1 LKEVVVLLI
10 GENLNV
16 MSKKIGEA
24 LKQRDPEPIRA
35 MAEAQKKA
43 GMDMMDINLGPAR
56 KEGPEL
62 MEWVV
67 KTVQEVTDIPL
78 SLDTSNIE
86 AIDAGLR
93 VHRGK
98 ALINSIS
105 ARPERMAAIM
115 PLAKKYNASFIG
127 LTLGPEGIPRDSN
140 ERGLLAAQIM
150 AEAAAY
156 NLQEEDIWFDPI
168 VLPINTQQAHL
179 QGCTEFVMMLPELSP
194 TSKSTCGLSNV
205 SNGTPNNLRGI
216 INRTYLIMIKRYGI
230 YSAIVDAFD
239 TELRAI
245 VNGEKPELEELIH
258 KIMDGE
264 QVDISKLSK
273 DEINYIKTA
282 RVLLGQT
289 LYSDSWLEL

>member
-1 LKEVVVLLI
+1 VLLI

-35 MAEAQKKA
+35 MAEAQTKA
-43 GMDMMDINLGPAR
+43 GMDLMDINLGPAR

-78 SLDTSNIE
+78 SLDTMNIE
-86 AIDAGLR
+86 AIEAGLR
-93 VHRGK
+93 AHKGK

-105 ARPERMAAIM
+105 ARPERMEALM
-115 PLAKKYNASFIG
+115 PLAKKYGASFIG
-127 LTLGPEGIPRDSN
+127 LTLGPDGIPRDSN

-150 AEAAAY
+150 AEAARY
-156 NLQEEDIWFDPI
+156 EIREEDIWFDPI
-168 VLPINTQQAHL
+168 VLPINTQQAQL

-194 TSKSTCGLSNV
+194 SSKSTCGLSNA

-245 VNGEKPELEELIH
+245 VKGEKPRLEALVH
-258 KIMDGE
+258 RVMDGD
-264 QVDISKLSK
+264 QVDVSELSK

>member
-1 LKEVVVLLI
+1 VLLI

-24 LKQRDPEPIRA
+24 LKQRDPGPIRA
-35 MAEAQKKA
+35 MAEAQTKA
-43 GMDMMDINLGPAR
+43 GMDLMDINLGPAR

-78 SLDTSNIE
+78 SLDTMNIE
-86 AIDAGLR
+86 AIEAGLGI
-93 VHRGK
+93 HKGK

-105 ARPERMAAIM
+105 ARPERMEALM

-150 AEAAAY
+150 AEAARY
-156 NLQEEDIWFDPI
+156 DIQEEDIWFDPI
-168 VLPINTQQAHL
+168 VLPINTQQAQL

-194 TSKSTCGLSNV
+194 SSKSTCGLSNV

-245 VNGEKPELEELIH
+245 VKGEKPELESLVH
-258 KIMDGE
+258 RVMDGE
-264 QVDISKLSK
+264 QVNIDRLSK
-273 DEINYIKTA
+273 DEINYVKTV
-282 RVLLGQT
+282 RVLLGHN

>member
-1 LKEVVVLLI
+1 MLLI
-10 GENLNV
+10 GENLNI

-35 MAEAQKKA
+35 MAEAQTRA

-67 KTVQEVTDIPL
+67 KTIQEVTDIPL
-78 SLDTSNIE
+78 SLDTMNIE
-86 AIDAGLR
+86 AIEAGLKA
-93 VHRGK
+93 HRGR

-105 ARPERMAAIM
+105 ARPERMTALM
-115 PLAKKYNASFIG
+115 PLAKQYGASFIG

-150 AEAAAY
+150 AEAAGY
-156 NLQEEDIWFDPI
+156 DIPEENIWFDPI
-168 VLPINTQQAHL
+168 VLPINTQQAQL
-179 QGCTEFVMMLPELSP
+179 LGCTEFVMMIPELSP
-194 TSKSTCGLSNV
+194 ASKSTCGLSNV
-205 SNGTPNNLRGI
+205 SNGTPASLRGI
-216 INRTYLIMIKRYGI
+216 LNRTYLIMIKRYGI

-239 TELRAI
+239 KELMAI
-245 VNGEKPELEELIH
+245 VKGERQELEALVH
-258 KIMDGE
+258 RVMDGE
-264 QVDISKLSK
+264 QIDISGLSN
-273 DEINYIKTA
+273 DEINYVKTTK
-282 RVLLGQT
+282 VLLGQT